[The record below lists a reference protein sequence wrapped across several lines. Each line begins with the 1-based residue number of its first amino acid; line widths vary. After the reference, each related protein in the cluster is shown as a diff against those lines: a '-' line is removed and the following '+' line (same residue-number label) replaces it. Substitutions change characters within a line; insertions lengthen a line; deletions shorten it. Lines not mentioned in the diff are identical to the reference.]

1 MGGIMMPYMGDMGQ
15 QGYVTPNQ
23 IPNLSLW
30 YNASASTTV
39 VNGVTKNN
47 FQGAVVNG
55 TSISKWV
62 DLQAVGGDANV
73 TGGAGKQPTYTIP
86 IQNGLGSVTYNAV
99 NSNNLDIN
107 PTAFAANKAGL
118 TLYVVSR
125 PTSTP
130 ATAFPLVVTD
140 QSLGIWWNGTNWTT
154 GVTVGNSGTAT
165 VTNDTTKFHIYGLVY
180 DGSQTGNANRLQF
193 RYDKSSQSLTFAGT
207 IPATTGAQSYMYFGG
222 DDRSGGNGGALSGTY
237 MTGYIGE
244 VLIWQRTLSSTE
256 IGSVEY
262 YINQKWGMGL
272 A

>member
-1 MGGIMMPYMGDMGQ
+1 MPYMGEMGQ
-15 QGYVTPNQ
+15 QGFITPSS

-39 VNGVTKNN
+39 VNGVTTNN

-55 TSISKWV
+55 SSISKWV

-86 IQNGLGSVTYNAV
+86 IQNGLGSVTYA
-99 NSNNLDIN
+99 SASQNNLDIN
-107 PTAFAANKAGL
+107 PIAFASGKAGI
-118 TLYVVSR
+118 TIYVISR
-125 PTSTP
+125 PTSLP
-130 ATAFPLVVTD
+130 ATQFPLVVTD
-140 QSLGIWWNGTNWTT
+140 NSLGMWWNGTNWSIGITAGNRGT
-154 GVTVGNSGTAT
+154 VTVTD
-165 VTNDTTKFHIYGLVY
+165 DTTKFHMYGMVY

-193 RYDKSSQSLTFAGT
+193 RYEKSAKTLTFTGT

-237 MTGYIGE
+237 MNGYIGE
-244 VLIWQRTLSSTE
+244 VLIWQRALTSSE
-256 IGSVEY
+256 ISSVELY
-262 YINQKWGMGL
+262 LNQKWGLGL